1 MQSAKSSEPLVPLM
15 LAPQAAS
22 LSMNH
27 TTSQFAKVLLDVSS
41 PAIVAKASA
50 MTICVFR
57 SIHDCVML
65 GVIRIVNPAASW
77 MRGSKIIQPMRFT
90 AGAGSQLASL

>member
-1 MQSAKSSEPLVPLM
+1 MF
-15 LAPQAAS
+15 APQAAS

-27 TTSQFAKVLLDVSS
+27 TTSRLANVLLEVSS
-41 PAIVAKASA
+41 PAMVAKASA
-50 MTICVFR
+50 ITICVLR
-57 SIHDCVML
+57 SIHDCVTVE
-65 GVIRIVNPAASW
+65 VIRIVNPAASW